1 MIKEFKKLQIFK
13 SFSEEELSLL
23 EKHFAHSHYDKD
35 EIITERDRTGKDLY
49 IILSGKIVSTLN
61 LPGSINRKREEYE
74 PGNFFGEMSLFGY
87 KLPFDTFYAEEESS
101 VLILSEKS
109 ILELIEKKSD
119 IAIKLISQ
127 LLSLTVLHLRNS
139 SKFLADVVQWG
150 ENASRRVITDE
161 LTGLYNRAFLDDV
174 LENFFYI
181 SKSNNK
187 PLSFLML
194 DLDNFRNIN
203 QDFSIETGNNIL
215 SELVNLIKNKISR
228 QGIIAR
234 YGGDEYSVLLPETDL
249 KSALKIAEDIRADIE
264 KHDFS
269 KHLEGRQKNL
279 TISIGISSF
288 PDTATELAEFKEK
301 ADASLYLA
309 KKSGRNR
316 VAHVD

>member
-1 MIKEFKKLQIFK
+1 MNEQLKKLQIFN
-13 SFSEEELSLL
+13 SFNDEELSLL

-35 EIITERDRTGKDLY
+35 EIIADRNITQKELY
-49 IILSGKIVSTLN
+49 IILSGKIVSTIN
-61 LPGSINRKREEYE
+61 LPGNIHRKSEEYA
-74 PGNFFGEMSLFGY
+74 PGDFFGEMSLFGY
-87 KLPFDTFYAEEESS
+87 KLPFDTFHAAEECN
-101 VLILSEKS
+101 VLILTEKS
-109 ILELIEKKSD
+109 ILELIEKNSD
-119 IAIKLISQ
+119 TAIKLMSL

-161 LTGLYNRAFLDDV
+161 LTGLYNRAFLDDA

-203 QDFSIETGNNIL
+203 QQFSIETGNNIL
-215 SELVNLIKNKISR
+215 SELVNLIKNKISSH
-228 QGIIAR
+228 GIIAR

-249 KSALKIAEDIRADIE
+249 KKAEKIAEEIRADVE

-269 KHLEGRQKNL
+269 KHLEGKKMQV

-288 PDTATELAEFKEK
+288 PDTATELADFKEK
-301 ADASLYLA
+301 ADSSLYLA